1 MPELPE
7 VETTRRAIAP
17 YVEGNTITDVVVRNG
32 GLRRPVPAELPAT
45 LSGQRVT
52 RIDRRGKY
60 LLFCCVD
67 GTLILHLGMS
77 GNLGIVPGTR
87 PAGKHDHLDILFAD
101 GNSLRFNDPRRFG
114 TVLWTDGNPLLH
126 ELLAKLGPEPLE
138 AGFDDA
144 YLFRKSHRR
153 KVTVKQFI
161 MDSHVL
167 AGVGN
172 IYASE
177 ALFRAGIRP
186 DRPAGELSPEHYRRL
201 VTAIRE
207 VLQSAIADGGTTIR
221 NFRVGEEQTGYFTVQ
236 LKVYGRGG
244 LPCPTCR
251 APIIMERQ
259 GGRSTYFCAHCQ
271 H

>member
-17 YVEGNTITDVVVRNG
+17 YIEGNTITGVFVRNA
-32 GLRRPVPAELPAT
+32 GLRLPVPAELPT
-45 LSGQRVT
+45 ILSGQKVT

-60 LLFCCVD
+60 LLFRFVD

-77 GNLGIVPGTR
+77 GSLGIVPGTR

-101 GNSLRFNDPRRFG
+101 GTSLRFNDPRRFG
-114 TVLWTDGNPLLH
+114 LVLWTDGNPLLH
-126 ELLAKLGPEPLE
+126 EPLAKLGPEPLE

-144 YLFRKSHRR
+144 YLFRKSRRR
-153 KVTVKQFI
+153 KVAVKQFI

-167 AGVGN
+167 VGVGN

-177 ALFRAGIRP
+177 ALFRVGIRP
-186 DRPAGELSPEHYRRL
+186 DRPAGELSAVDCRRL
-201 VTAIRE
+201 VMAIRE
-207 VLQSAIADGGTTIR
+207 VLQSAIAEGGTTIR
-221 NFRVGEEQTGYFTVQ
+221 NFRVGEGQTGYFAIQ
-236 LKVYGRGG
+236 LKVYGRAG
-244 LPCPTCR
+244 LPCPTCKTT
-251 APIIMERQ
+251 IIMQRQ
-259 GGRSTYFCAHCQ
+259 GNRSTYFCPHCQ